1 MHQRWMYRQPSLKM
15 ENYDTFPLVY
25 DDLMD
30 KSLYE
35 KWVNFVVRHS
45 THNTSLLDLGC
56 GTGEFALRLAERYDV
71 SGLDLAA
78 NMLVLAQEK
87 FTRANIEIPL
97 FEANMLD
104 FDLGKAF
111 ETITCLSDSLNYMPD
126 EESVLNV
133 FERVLAHLSDT
144 GTFIFDVHSTHKV
157 DVLFDNYVFADND
170 DDVSFIWRSFK
181 GEHDHSVEHDLSFF
195 LYDEEMDMY
204 TRRDEL
210 HCERTYPI
218 ATYERLLAAA
228 GFKSVKVCAD
238 FTDNAPT
245 ATSERLFFVCRK

>member
-1 MHQRWMYRQPSLKM
+1 MK

-35 KWVNFVVRHS
+35 KWVDFVVRHTQSQS
-45 THNTSLLDLGC
+45 TLLDLGC
-56 GTGEFALRLAERYDV
+56 GTGEFALRLAEKYDV

-78 NMLVLAQEK
+78 NMLVLAQDK
-87 FTRANIEIPL
+87 FEEASLTIPL

-104 FDLGKAF
+104 FDLGQSF
-111 ETITCLSDSLNYMPD
+111 ETITCLSDSLNYMTD
-126 EESVLNV
+126 ESSVSKV
-133 FERVLAHLSDT
+133 FERVQQHLTDT
-144 GTFIFDVHSTHKV
+144 GTFIFDVHSIYKV

-170 DDVSFIWRSFK
+170 DDVSFIWRSYK
-181 GEHDHSVEHDLSFF
+181 GEEAHTVEHDLSFF

-210 HCERTYPI
+210 HCERTYSI
-218 ATYERLLAAA
+218 QTYEKLLLAA
-228 GFKSVKVCAD
+228 GFSKVGVYAD
-238 FTDNAPT
+238 FTDEAPNEM
-245 ATSERLFFVCRK
+245 SERLFFVCQK